1 MHYIFSNVYRFEE
14 DAEFV
19 EKLGNV
25 GFAKGDTIVFLN
37 DAVPFD
43 HARDFFLQFNLT
55 SFHRWNAVS
64 GKEGGLDAMNSRKKQ
79 SKSLSSALSSFKI
92 DNEGKVTDEG
102 GLTVGAVEFGD
113 YPKGKIPTTG
123 FLVARFF
130 RECRG
135 EDVTLVNFYGSE
147 DSSTG
152 KWAGHDWISEEIALR
167 ESYDIIFM
175 DRDGVRHAEKPRKR
189 RAGEIG
195 VSVVV
200 PVHDVAEYL
209 PECLDSL
216 VRQTLKD
223 IEIIC
228 VDDGSSDKSGEIAE
242 SYAARDDRFKVVRQE
257 NLGLSV
263 ARNKGMS
270 LAKGE
275 YVYFLDGDDWL
286 EPDAL
291 ERLLRISDGLR
302 LDQLIFSAQ
311 VFCDDAYKEE
321 KADDRRQAMDRYYHI
336 PPQVANRRM
345 LGVSLLERLIDN
357 RAFAASAT
365 LRLFR
370 RAYLEN
376 AKVLFPAGLLHEDE
390 YFTPVSMVVAGMS
403 MAIEDRF
410 YHRRIRPGS
419 ITIARDMVRKRIQSY
434 YAIAMALKDYANA
447 CCRKGS
453 LEGRLLL
460 DRSDKIETAMI
471 SLSET
476 ISLADVPD
484 DCKNALLD
492 GYRRAR
498 RSQQKT
504 GHELQTLT
512 KNLEAVRAVRD
523 AALKER
529 DVLRG
534 TLDSVRKVRD
544 AALKER
550 DVLRGTLD
558 SVRKMRDA
566 ALKERDTLRSV
577 LDATRTVRDAALQE
591 RDVLRGTLDSVRKVR
606 DAALKERD
614 TLRRGLDATR
624 TVRDAALKERNSL
637 RNTLD
642 AVRTVRDAV
651 ITERNALRGKVAS
664 LSKACDAAQAER
676 DAVGRELSA
685 LRDLR
690 DKIFQICAEE

>member
-1 MHYIFSNVYRFEE
+1 MSTSADAKNGSERMHYIFSNVYRFEE

-37 DAVPFD
+37 DAVPVD

-64 GKEGGLDAMNSRKKQ
+64 GNHAWWGLDAMNFRKKQ
-79 SKSLSSALSSFKI
+79 SKSLSSAFTSFKI

-102 GLTVGAVEFGD
+102 GLTVGTVEFDD

-147 DSSTG
+147 DSSTS
-152 KWAGHDWISEEIALR
+152 KWTGHDWIYEEIALR
-167 ESYDIIFM
+167 ESYDIIFI
-175 DRDGVRHAEKPRKR
+175 DRDGVRHVEKPRKR
-189 RAGEIG
+189 RADEIG

-242 SYAARDDRFKVVRQE
+242 LYAAKDDRFKVVRQK

-291 ERLLRISDGLR
+291 ERLLRISDVFR

-321 KADDRRQAMDRYYHI
+321 KADDRRKAMERYYHI

-345 LGVSLLERLIDN
+345 SGVSLLERLIDN
-357 RAFAASAT
+357 HAFAASAT

-370 RAYLEN
+370 RAYLKN

-390 YFTPVSMVVAGMS
+390 YFTPISMVVGGMS

-410 YHRRIRPGS
+410 YHRRIRHGS
-419 ITIARDMVRKRIQSY
+419 ITIAHNMVQKRIRSY
-434 YAIAMALKDYANA
+434 HAIAMALKDYANKY
-447 CCRKGS
+447 CRKGS
-453 LEGRLLL
+453 LGDRLLL

-471 SLSET
+471 NLSET
-476 ISLADVPD
+476 ISPEDVPN

-498 RSQQKT
+498 RYQQDVKSRQVQELRDSLEKTRADRDAKSQQVQELRASLAKT
-504 GHELQTLT
+504 
-512 KNLEAVRAVRD
+512 RADRD
-523 AALKER
+523 AKSQQVQELRASLAKTRSDRDEKSRQVQEFRAACKAAKETVIQVRGQR
-529 DVLRG
+529 DEL
-534 TLDSVRKVRD
+534 VRK
-544 AALKER
+544 
-550 DVLRGTLD
+550 LREIT
-558 SVRKMRDA
+558 
-566 ALKERDTLRSV
+566 
-577 LDATRTVRDAALQE
+577 
-591 RDVLRGTLDSVRKVR
+591 KV
-606 DAALKERD
+606 
-614 TLRRGLDATR
+614 
-624 TVRDAALKERNSL
+624 VM
-637 RNTLD
+637 
-642 AVRTVRDAV
+642 
-651 ITERNALRGKVAS
+651 
-664 LSKACDAAQAER
+664 
-676 DAVGRELSA
+676 
-685 LRDLR
+685 
-690 DKIFQICAEE
+690 

>member
-1 MHYIFSNVYRFEE
+1 MYYIFSNVNRFEN

-19 EKLGNV
+19 ARLGEV

-37 DAVPFD
+37 DAVPLD
-43 HARDFFLQFNLT
+43 HARDFFLQFNLI
-55 SFHRWNAVS
+55 SFHRWNIVS
-64 GKEGGLDAMNSRKKQ
+64 GKQAWWGLDAMNSRKKQ
-79 SKSLSSALSSFKI
+79 SKSLSSALTSLKI

-102 GLTVGAVEFGD
+102 GLTVGTVEFDD
-113 YPKGKIPTTG
+113 YPKG
-123 FLVARFF
+123 
-130 RECRG
+130 
-135 EDVTLVNFYGSE
+135 
-147 DSSTG
+147 TG

-167 ESYDIIFM
+167 ESYDIIFIE
-175 DRDGVRHAEKPRKR
+175 RDGIRHAEKPHKR

-242 SYAARDDRFKVVRQE
+242 LYAARDDRFKVVRQK

-291 ERLLRISDGLR
+291 ERLMRISDGLR

-321 KADDRRQAMDRYYHI
+321 KAEDRRKAMERYYHV

-345 LGVSLLERLIDN
+345 SGVSLLERLIDN

-370 RAYLEN
+370 RAYLKN
-376 AKVLFPAGLLHEDE
+376 AKVLSPACLLHEDE
-390 YFTPVSMVVAGMS
+390 YFTPISMAVAGMS

-410 YHRRIRPGS
+410 YHRRIRHGS
-419 ITIARDMVRKRIQSY
+419 ITIAQNMVQKRLHSY
-434 YAIAMALKDYANA
+434 HAIAMALKDYADKH
-447 CCRKGS
+447 CRKGS

-460 DRSDKIETAMI
+460 DRSDKIEATMI
-471 SLSET
+471 NLSET
-476 ISLADVPD
+476 LSPEDVPD
-484 DCKNALLD
+484 DCKNALLE

-498 RSQQKT
+498 RSQQKA

-512 KNLEAVRAVRD
+512 KNIEAVRSVRD

-550 DVLRGTLD
+550 DSLRGTLD
-558 SVRKMRDA
+558 ATRAVRDA
-566 ALKERDTLRSV
+566 ALKERDSLRSA
-577 LDATRTVRDAALQE
+577 LDATRTVRDAALRE
-591 RDVLRGTLDSVRKVR
+591 RDSLRGTLDATRTVRDAALKDRDAMRGTLDSVRKVR

-614 TLRRGLDATR
+614 TLRSALDVTR

-642 AVRTVRDAV
+642 AVRTVRDAA

-664 LSKACDAAQAER
+664 LSKARDVAQAER

-690 DKIFQICAEE
+690 DKIFQICVEE

>member
-64 GKEGGLDAMNSRKKQ
+64 GKEAWWGLDAMNSRKKQ
-79 SKSLSSALSSFKI
+79 SKSLSSALNSFKI

-102 GLTVGAVEFGD
+102 GLTVGAVEFDD
-113 YPKGKIPTTG
+113 YPKGKVPTTG

-167 ESYDIIFM
+167 ESYDIIFI

-189 RAGEIG
+189 SAGEIG

-242 SYAARDDRFKVVRQE
+242 LYAARDDRFKIVRQE

-321 KADDRRQAMDRYYHI
+321 KADDRCQAMERYYHI

-419 ITIARDMVRKRIQSY
+419 ITIARNMVRKRIQSY

-460 DRSDKIETAMI
+460 GRSDKIEAAMI
-471 SLSET
+471 NLSET
-476 ISLADVPD
+476 ISPEDVPD

-498 RSQQKT
+498 RSQQKA

-523 AALKER
+523 AALE
-529 DVLRG
+529 
-534 TLDSVRKVRD
+534 
-544 AALKER
+544 
-550 DVLRGTLD
+550 
-558 SVRKMRDA
+558 
-566 ALKERDTLRSV
+566 
-577 LDATRTVRDAALQE
+577 E

-614 TLRRGLDATR
+614 TLRGVLDATR
-624 TVRDAALKERNSL
+624 TVRDAALKERNAL

-664 LSKACDAAQAER
+664 LSKACDA
-676 DAVGRELSA
+676 VGRELSA